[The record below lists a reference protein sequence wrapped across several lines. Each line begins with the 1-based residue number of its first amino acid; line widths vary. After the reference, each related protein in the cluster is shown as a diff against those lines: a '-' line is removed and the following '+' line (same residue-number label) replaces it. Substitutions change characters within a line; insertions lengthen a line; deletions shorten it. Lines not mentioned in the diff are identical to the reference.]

1 MLEEHLF
8 DTSLEAV
15 KASLAIDCSMQRQQQ
30 SLMDQALFG
39 SVKPLAS
46 DSSLSALANNG
57 QDIGTMHKNQDHT
70 IETHKKSFARLEANH
85 DRKGKSQ

>member
-39 SVKPLAS
+39 SIKPEKKL
-46 DSSLSALANNG
+46 
-57 QDIGTMHKNQDHT
+57 T
-70 IETHKKSFARLEANH
+70 ICIIFFKEATL
-85 DRKGKSQ
+85 

>member
-39 SVKPLAS
+39 SIKP
-46 DSSLSALANNG
+46 
-57 QDIGTMHKNQDHT
+57 
-70 IETHKKSFARLEANH
+70 EKKLRICIIFFKEATL
-85 DRKGKSQ
+85 

>member
-30 SLMDQALFG
+30 SQMDQALLG
-39 SVKPLAS
+39 SIKP
-46 DSSLSALANNG
+46 
-57 QDIGTMHKNQDHT
+57 
-70 IETHKKSFARLEANH
+70 EKKLRIRIIYFKEATL
-85 DRKGKSQ
+85 